1 LNIIYLSFGFGFGFG
16 FEFIFTF
23 RNSYKIMI
31 KKTFSKTFYA
41 LFFST
46 FLILNAGDA
55 LATAITN
62 DDITSL
68 VAANTNCATDAF
80 CGDAAGDTPAGV
92 TICAPITQELTVTIK
107 SATGGIT
114 RSFYK
119 CNGTAALDQ
128 AQLRALCMVNCQFI
142 VSRLKGDVADEVY
155 NTSQN
160 TFTKSM
166 CNALRVVTGSAGK
179 TFAAFAIIA
188 TGIGFFTG
196 KVSWGLM
203 IGVTAGIATM
213 FGAPSIVAAISGQ
226 DLKTSCKI
234 N

>member
-1 LNIIYLSFGFGFGFG
+1 
-16 FEFIFTF
+16 
-23 RNSYKIMI
+23 
-31 KKTFSKTFYA
+31 
-41 LFFST
+41 
-46 FLILNAGDA
+46 
-55 LATAITN
+55 
-62 DDITSL
+62 
-68 VAANTNCATDAF
+68 
-80 CGDAAGDTPAGV
+80 
-92 TICAPITQELTVTIK
+92 
-107 SATGGIT
+107 
-114 RSFYK
+114 
-119 CNGTAALDQ
+119 
-128 AQLRALCMVNCQFI
+128 MVNCQFI

>member
-1 LNIIYLSFGFGFGFG
+1 
-16 FEFIFTF
+16 
-23 RNSYKIMI
+23 MI
-31 KKTFSKTFYA
+31 KKLFSKTFYS
-41 LFFST
+41 LSFLT
-46 FLILNAGDA
+46 FLMINGVDA
-55 LATAITN
+55 MAAPKAVTDVDETVATIVFDTTCN
-62 DDITSL
+62 
-68 VAANTNCATDAF
+68 VAAVCGTNNAFTDAENISSCATS
-80 CGDAAGDTPAGV
+80 TNTH
-92 TICAPITQELTVTIK
+92 TITLK

-119 CNGTAALDQ
+119 CDGAAVPV
-128 AQLRALCMVNCQFI
+128 ATIYQLCINACEYI
-142 VSRLKGDVADEVY
+142 KSKLKGDVADEQY
-155 NTSQN
+155 NISQN

-203 IGVTAGIATM
+203 IGVTAGIAAM
-213 FGAPSIVAAISGQ
+213 FGAPTIVAAISGQ
-226 DLKTSCKI
+226 DLKTSCAI

>member
-1 LNIIYLSFGFGFGFG
+1 
-16 FEFIFTF
+16 
-23 RNSYKIMI
+23 MI

-46 FLILNAGDA
+46 FLMINAGDA
-55 LATAITN
+55 LAAGSAN
-62 DDITSL
+62 ADDTVATTITS
-68 VAANTNCATDAF
+68 ATTCSDASI
-80 CGDAAGDTPAGV
+80 CNNGTAVGNDWAIATACPNEA
-92 TICAPITQELTVTIK
+92 TITLKA
-107 SATGGIT
+107 STGGIT

-119 CNGTAALDQ
+119 CNGSTALTAAEIQKICLS
-128 AQLRALCMVNCQFI
+128 NCEYI
-142 VSRLKGDVADEVY
+142 KSKISGNVADEAY
-155 NTSQN
+155 NISQN

>member
-1 LNIIYLSFGFGFGFG
+1 
-16 FEFIFTF
+16 
-23 RNSYKIMI
+23 MI
-31 KKTFSKTFYA
+31 KKLFSKTFYS
-41 LFFST
+41 LF
-46 FLILNAGDA
+46 FLILLMINGVDA
-55 LATAITN
+55 LAAGSGTAN
-62 DDITSL
+62 DIVTGI
-68 VAANTNCATDAF
+68 VAGSTCNT
-80 CGDAAGDTPAGV
+80 
-92 TICAPITQELTVTIK
+92 APICGTADISSATEITACTTPTNTLTVELK

-119 CNGTAALDQ
+119 CDGAAVPAATLYE
-128 AQLRALCMVNCQFI
+128 LCINACEYI
-142 VSRLKGDVADEVY
+142 KSKLKGDVADEQY
-155 NTSQN
+155 NISQN

-226 DLKTSCKI
+226 DLKTSCAI

>member
-1 LNIIYLSFGFGFGFG
+1 
-16 FEFIFTF
+16 
-23 RNSYKIMI
+23 MI
-31 KKTFSKTFYA
+31 KKLFSKTFYS
-41 LFFST
+41 LF
-46 FLILNAGDA
+46 FLILLMINGVDA
-55 LATAITN
+55 MAKG
-62 DDITSL
+62 
-68 VAANTNCATDAF
+68 ATDADETVATIASDTVCNITTV
-80 CGDAAGDTPAGV
+80 CGTSTAFSDATSLSLCSTATTH
-92 TICAPITQELTVTIK
+92 TITLK

-119 CNGTAALDQ
+119 CDGTAVPAATLY
-128 AQLRALCMVNCQFI
+128 QLCINACEYI
-142 VSRLKGDVADEVY
+142 KSKLKDDVADEQY
-155 NTSQN
+155 NISQN

-226 DLKTSCKI
+226 DLKTSCAI

>member
-1 LNIIYLSFGFGFGFG
+1 
-16 FEFIFTF
+16 
-23 RNSYKIMI
+23 MI
-31 KKTFSKTFYA
+31 KKLFSQTFYA
-41 LFFST
+41 LFFT
-46 FLILNAGDA
+46 TLLIINAGDA
-55 LATAITN
+55 SASATT
-62 DDITSL
+62 DDIMTTA
-68 VAANTNCATDAF
+68 VAADSNCATDTF
-80 CGDAAGDTPAGV
+80 CGDASGDTPAGV
-92 TICAPITQELTVTIK
+92 TLCSSANNELTVTIN
-107 SATGGIT
+107 SATGGIK

-119 CNGTAALDQ
+119 CDGTVSLPQ
-128 AQLRALCMVNCQFI
+128 TQVRELCLLNCQYI
-142 VSRLKGDVADEVY
+142 VSKLKGDVADETY
-155 NTSQN
+155 NISQN

>member
-1 LNIIYLSFGFGFGFG
+1 MSQIIFNIDAMAADQTFTITSTTSNCSSSTGGTCNSVLETTNCPNEDKITLNGSNG
-16 FEFIFTF
+16 
-23 RNSYKIMI
+23 SYKII
-31 KKTFSKTFYA
+31 AKCNE
-41 LFFST
+41 ST
-46 FLILNAGDA
+46 VV
-55 LATAITN
+55 
-62 DDITSL
+62 DITTL
-68 VAANTNCATDAF
+68 KNLCV
-80 CGDAAGDTPAGV
+80 V
-92 TICAPITQELTVTIK
+92 
-107 SATGGIT
+107 
-114 RSFYK
+114 Y
-119 CNGTAALDQ
+119 CNNIL
-128 AQLRALCMVNCQFI
+128 AQI
-142 VSRLKGDVADEVY
+142 KGDVADETY
-155 NTSQN
+155 NISQN

-226 DLKTSCKI
+226 DLKTSCAI

>member
-1 LNIIYLSFGFGFGFG
+1 
-16 FEFIFTF
+16 
-23 RNSYKIMI
+23 MI
-31 KKTFSKTFYA
+31 KKLFSKTFYT

-46 FLILNAGDA
+46 FLMINGGDA
-55 LATAITN
+55 MAAATTNDEITGAVSANTDCATAN
-62 DDITSL
+62 
-68 VAANTNCATDAF
+68 F
-80 CGDAAGDTPAGV
+80 CGATAATMPAGV

-107 SATGGIT
+107 SATGGIQ

-119 CNGTAALDQ
+119 CNGTTALDQ
-128 AQLRALCMVNCQFI
+128 AQLRALCMVNCQYI
-142 VSRLKGDVADEVY
+142 VSKLKGDVADEQY
-155 NTSQN
+155 NISQN

-226 DLKTSCKI
+226 DLKTACKI